1 MESTEEEKAAIDQQY
16 AESYYQILAEWKE
29 VDRIKKIIEKKEH
42 AKRVTESGSILTSDS
57 AESRQESRD
66 ATSVKQT
73 EPVFIPKTKPLTSSA
88 RPHNF
93 SPGSRTSSPSL
104 YSISPD
110 NSSADQDQELQTP
123 TPTSTPNS
131 LHNGAAQ
138 PEISKE
144 LQEHMVPHEP
154 ELGGQ
159 AQDKELQEHMVPH
172 EPELSGQAQENT
184 TPSVTVSV
192 NDQGGGQGN
201 LDKGN
206 TNQADSDLVDGTT
219 ASSPLKSSVQSELT
233 DVRPSEASEVGNG
246 VGSAELAVIMETI
259 VQVEE
264 EEREERER
272 GEGREKGADSDASE
286 ELLDSTGQVFAE
298 ELFKIDKDI
307 PRCDRDYWCVCVCVC
322 VCARARACVRACVW
336 CAYVHVCV
344 GVITVSINVC
354 LT

>member
-88 RPHNF
+88 RPHSF

-110 NSSADQDQELQTP
+110 NSSADQDQESQTP

-159 AQDKELQEHMVPH
+159 AQ
-172 EPELSGQAQENT
+172 ENT

-192 NDQGGGQGN
+192 NDQEGGQGN

-206 TNQADSDLVDGTT
+206 TNPSDSDLVDGTT
-219 ASSPLKSSVQSELT
+219 PLKSSVQSELT

-298 ELFKIDKDI
+298 ESFKIDKDI
-307 PRCDRDYWCVCVCVC
+307 PRCDRDYWRVCVCVC